1 MNPEKSMMAT
11 IPAEDEG
18 SAEQNF
24 HYAPLSSGLEILR
37 KILGQH
43 EIAIVQATAIDQA
56 AGVVKLT
63 TALCH
68 SSGEWV
74 GSTWPVCSVDEM
86 ASPKRMGAALTYA
99 RRYALFTLAGIA
111 GEDDLDAPDLN
122 APEPP
127 ETRIRKSL
135 LNGKTTAG
143 HGKNAGTP
151 VHDAKQTFTSDNPA
165 LKGQLSAVL
174 RDQLLNQLSEIN
186 SLDSATICARRI
198 LPAKNTLSAADAQQ
212 VEKAFRARLA
222 ELSDRESEQEALRPS
237 STSTPKSA
245 FDRKRQRQKS
255 IRTSVAENIDKSQL
269 SHPEPRRL
277 RDREHVRFVAKQPCL
292 ICGRIPSDP
301 HHLRFVQRQ
310 ALGRK
315 VSDEFTV
322 PLCRGHHRELHR
334 RGDEVAWWQTAGI
347 DPRASAR
354 ALWLQT
360 HPLPASSPT
369 TPL

>member
-1 MNPEKSMMAT
+1 MSAPEK
-11 IPAEDEG
+11 
-18 SAEQNF
+18 
-24 HYAPLSSGLEILR
+24 R
-37 KILGQH
+37 
-43 EIAIVQATAIDQA
+43 
-56 AGVVKLT
+56 GV
-63 TALCH
+63 
-68 SSGEWV
+68 
-74 GSTWPVCSVDEM
+74 
-86 ASPKRMGAALTYA
+86 
-99 RRYALFTLAGIA
+99 
-111 GEDDLDAPDLN
+111 
-122 APEPP
+122 
-127 ETRIRKSL
+127 
-135 LNGKTTAG
+135 
-143 HGKNAGTP
+143 
-151 VHDAKQTFTSDNPA
+151 
-165 LKGQLSAVL
+165 
-174 RDQLLNQLSEIN
+174 
-186 SLDSATICARRI
+186 
-198 LPAKNTLSAADAQQ
+198 SAADAQQ

-245 FDRKRQRQKS
+245 LDRKRQRQKS

-334 RGDEVAWWQTAGI
+334 RGDEAAWWQKVGI
-347 DPRASAR
+347 DPAASAR

-360 HPLPASSPT
+360 HPLLASFAT
-369 TPL
+369 EAQ